1 MIIDL
6 KPLSVREREDI
17 LWMAGDHLRN
27 VSFPEVHPDRPSS
40 NHFYQIVI
48 EEDLL
53 QRARRERIERQDM
66 QS

>member
-1 MIIDL
+1 MVIDL
-6 KPLSVREREDI
+6 KPISVCEREDL
-17 LWMAGDHLRN
+17 LWVTGDHLRN

-40 NHFYQIVI
+40 NHFYRIVI